1 MKLLMV
7 VAVAVPMLGACA
19 SRQAAPPP
27 PPPPPPPIVQV
38 LVSPPPAAAPSAPS
52 TPVAAPV
59 VPAPITGAAPMI
71 VPVMPPPPPA
81 LQAGEAFV
89 TQPTPMR
96 ARPIGSGIIE
106 QNIPAG
112 ASLRLEVRQVTRDG
126 AWWFVK
132 YQGQTGWVSER
143 GLSQE

>member
-1 MKLLMV
+1 MKLLAV
-7 VAVAVPMLGACA
+7 VAMTVPMLGACA
-19 SRQAAPPP
+19 SRQAALPP

-38 LVSPPPAAAPSAPS
+38 LVAPPSAPSAPA
-52 TPVAAPV
+52 AAPV

-71 VPVMPPPPPA
+71 APVVPPPPPA

-96 ARPIGSGIIE
+96 ARPIASGIIE

-143 GLSQE
+143 GLSQQ